1 MKGEFMPGKRSQPPA
16 ETGPARHKRAQHRET
31 EGEATLSPGKS
42 EKKTPSSKEN
52 EEKLNMVQENLTP
65 PEEAALRQIARPA
78 LLTKAISEEVRD
90 RLIELGYVQ
99 QKLSGLI
106 ATPKGNFY
114 LLLRQKK

>member
-1 MKGEFMPGKRSQPPA
+1 MPGKRSQPPA
-16 ETGPARHKRAQHRET
+16 ETSPVRHKRAQRREN
-31 EGEATLSPGKS
+31 GREATLSPAKS
-42 EKKTPSSKEN
+42 EKTTPTSKEN

-65 PEEAALRQIARPA
+65 PEEAALRQIARPT